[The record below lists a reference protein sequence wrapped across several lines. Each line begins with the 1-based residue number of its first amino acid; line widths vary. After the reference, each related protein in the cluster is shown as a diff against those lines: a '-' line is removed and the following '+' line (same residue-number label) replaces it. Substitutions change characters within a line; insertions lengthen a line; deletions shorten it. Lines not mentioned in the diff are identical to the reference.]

1 MTKKLKHLLPASSI
15 LEHCSMDEAT
25 LNELVECI
33 AQLQSEFKTPIEV
46 NKKLCSV
53 HNELTHTS
61 YKNFYQIS
69 LTDTSADNE
78 AVDYEQLD
86 KINQELTAGSMVDSY
101 RRKQQSSTE
110 ENNPMNET
118 TFTVKTETY
127 KRYEN
132 LFNKVLGK
140 FRGSPTRMRLVK
152 LGAGASITP
161 HIDYDP
167 SYSVRVIIPIMAEP
181 ECVNLFWVKNKVEAV
196 NFTPGNAYFLNTGF
210 KHAVINYSNKDR
222 YTFMISLKDTKD
234 IDHLLNENLQIS

>member
-33 AQLQSEFKTPIEV
+33 AELQSEFKTPIEV

-101 RRKQQSSTE
+101 RRKQHSSTE

-140 FRGSPTRMRLVK
+140 FRGSPTRIRLVK